1 MSRHRPRPRGC
12 GPISIP
18 AAWRY
23 RVLWSASTDN
33 VTPQAAIVYHIY
45 VNGVLDNSA
54 VGTTSSFIIGVAGE
68 NVISVIA
75 VDAAGNRS
83 EAGTFNIFIPT

>member
-1 MSRHRPRPRGC
+1 
-12 GPISIP
+12 
-18 AAWRY
+18 
-23 RVLWSASTDN
+23 
-33 VTPQAAIVYHIY
+33 VYHIY